1 LGLKPRPLAKR
12 RAALQ
17 GMCYNARMQKAYR
30 YRLYPTVKQ
39 ESLLRR
45 TMGCARLVYNQAL
58 AARTEAW
65 YERQE
70 RVGYSQTS
78 SMLTSWKQQE
88 DLDFLNEVSSV
99 PLQQGLRHLQTA
111 FTNFFAGRAKYPN
124 FKKKSNGGSAEFTK
138 SAFRWRDG
146 QVFLAKCAEAL
157 PIRWTR
163 DLPSGCEP
171 STITVKLEPS
181 GRWFVSLLVD
191 TDIAQLP
198 KIDKQIGLDVGVT
211 SLIATSNGDKI
222 TNPKHFKRL
231 RKKLRRVQKA
241 LSRKQK
247 RSNNQHKARVQ
258 VARVHA
264 QITDVRKDFL
274 HKLTTQLVRENQTIV
289 VEDLAIKNMVK
300 NHKLALAISDASWG
314 ELIRQLAYKC
324 QWYGRE
330 LIKIDRW
337 FPSSKRCG
345 SCGHIVDKLPLNI
358 REWECPSCGGN
369 HDRDVNAAN
378 NILAA
383 GLAVS
388 VCGATVRP
396 EQSKS
401 VKRRIDSEV
410 SSELCASRQAGAMK
424 QKPRS

>member
-1 LGLKPRPLAKR
+1 
-12 RAALQ
+12 
-17 GMCYNARMQKAYR
+17 MEKAYR
-30 YRLYPTVKQ
+30 YRFYPTVEQ

-45 TMGCARLVYNQAL
+45 TIGCVRLVYNKAL

-65 YERQE
+65 YLLQE

-78 SMLTSWKQQE
+78 SMLTSWKQEE
-88 DLDFLNEVSSV
+88 DLEFLNEVSCV

-124 FKKKSNGGSAEFTK
+124 FKKKHNGGSAEFTK

-146 QVFLAKCAEAL
+146 QVFLAKCTEAL
-157 PIRWTR
+157 HIRWSR
-163 DLPSGCEP
+163 KIPEGCTP
-171 STITVKLEPS
+171 STITVKLTPS
-181 GRWFVSLLVD
+181 GGWYVSLLVD
-191 TDIAQLP
+191 DHTVKPFP
-198 KIDKQIGLDVGVT
+198 KVNKSIGLDVGIT
-211 SLIATSNGDKI
+211 SLIATSDGDKI
-222 TNPKHFKRL
+222 TNPKHFKQL
-231 RKKLRRVQKA
+231 LTKLRRVQKA

-247 RSNNQHKARVQ
+247 GSNNRHKARMF

-264 QITDVRKDFL
+264 QITDARCDFL
-274 HKLTTQLVRENQTIV
+274 HKLTYQLVRENQTIV

-300 NHKLALAISDASWG
+300 NRKLALAISDASWG

-345 SCGHIVDKLPLNI
+345 NCGHIVDKLPLNI
-358 REWECPSCGGN
+358 REWECPKCGTN

-396 EQSKS
+396 VGGACAARIESKS
-401 VKRRIDSEV
+401 RK
-410 SSELCASRQAGAMK
+410 AGALK
-424 QKPRS
+424 QKPK

>member
-1 LGLKPRPLAKR
+1 
-12 RAALQ
+12 
-17 GMCYNARMQKAYR
+17 MRMQKAFKYR
-30 YRLYPTVKQ
+30 FYPTAEQ

-45 TMGCARLVYNQAL
+45 TMGCVRLVYNKAL
-58 AARTEAW
+58 DARTSGW

-70 RVGYSQTS
+70 RIGFVETS
-78 SMLTSWKQQE
+78 SMLTDWKKQE

-99 PLQQGLRHLQTA
+99 PLQQGLRNLQKA

-124 FKKKSNGGSAEFTK
+124 FKKKHQGGSAEFTK
-138 SAFRWRDG
+138 SAFRWKGG
-146 QVFLAKCAEAL
+146 QVFLAKCTEAL
-157 PIRWTR
+157 PIRWSR
-163 DLPSGCEP
+163 EIPEGCNP
-171 STITVKLEPS
+171 STITVKLTAA

-191 TDIAQLP
+191 DHTVKPLP
-198 KIDKQIGLDVGVT
+198 KTDKSIGLDVGIT
-211 SLIATSNGDKI
+211 NLIATSNGDKI
-222 TNPKHFKRL
+222 TNPKHFKQL
-231 RKKLRRVQKA
+231 RKKLKRVQKA
-241 LSRKQK
+241 LSRKVK
-247 RSNNQHKARVQ
+247 GSNNRHKARLQ

-264 QITDVRKDFL
+264 QITDARKDFL

-324 QWYGRE
+324 EWYGRE

-345 SCGHIVDKLPLNI
+345 NCGHIVDKLSLNI
-358 REWECPSCGGN
+358 REWECPKCGVN
-369 HDRDVNAAN
+369 HDRDINAAN

-388 VCGATVRP
+388 VCGANIRP
-396 EQSKS
+396 ERESSSNGQLRKT
-401 VKRRIDSEV
+401 RR
-410 SSELCASRQAGAMK
+410 GK
-424 QKPRS
+424 NQKI